1 MDWKIELIHVP
12 VSDVDRAKDF
22 YVNKLGFNADHDQ
35 RCSDELRFVQLT
47 PPGSACS
54 IAIGEGLGGTLEP
67 GTLDVIQVVIP
78 DADAVL
84 AELRAKG
91 VEAEGVDE
99 QEWGRFVT
107 LQDPDGNR
115 WTLQELP
122 DYSAGQRAG
131 DERMPRGGVDPAPQ
145 RVGAAVLPRTTSSG
159 TRDVRSGASGSSR
172 STSSTVAMTSWPS
185 ASKSWR
191 TVVRAGVK

>member
-12 VSDVDRAKDF
+12 VTDVDRAKDF

-35 RCSDELRFVQLT
+35 RVSDDLRFVQLT

-99 QEWGRFVT
+99 QAWGRFVT
-107 LQDPDGNR
+107 LRDPDGNR
-115 WTLQELP
+115 WTLQQLP
-122 DYSAGQRAG
+122 AWSAG
-131 DERMPRGGVDPAPQ
+131 
-145 RVGAAVLPRTTSSG
+145 AA
-159 TRDVRSGASGSSR
+159 AE
-172 STSSTVAMTSWPS
+172 
-185 ASKSWR
+185 
-191 TVVRAGVK
+191 

>member
-12 VSDVDRAKDF
+12 VTDVDRAKDF
-22 YVNKLGFNADHDQ
+22 YVNKLGFHADHDQ
-35 RCSDELRFVQLT
+35 RVSDDLRFVQLT

-54 IAIGEGLGGTLEP
+54 IAFGEGLGGTLEP

-99 QEWGRFVT
+99 QAWGRFVT
-107 LQDPDGNR
+107 LRDPDGNR
-115 WTLQELP
+115 WTLQQLP
-122 DYSAGQRAG
+122 AWSAG
-131 DERMPRGGVDPAPQ
+131 
-145 RVGAAVLPRTTSSG
+145 AA
-159 TRDVRSGASGSSR
+159 AE
-172 STSSTVAMTSWPS
+172 
-185 ASKSWR
+185 
-191 TVVRAGVK
+191 